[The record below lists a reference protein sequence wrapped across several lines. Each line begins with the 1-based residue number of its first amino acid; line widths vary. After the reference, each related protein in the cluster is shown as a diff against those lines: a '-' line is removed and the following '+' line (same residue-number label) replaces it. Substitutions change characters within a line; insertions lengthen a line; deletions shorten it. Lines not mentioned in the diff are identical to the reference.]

1 MGTARTSFALTICVC
16 LLLTAC
22 GKPGSAPRGHRQVR
36 VAAAAD
42 LNAALA
48 ELSTAFTAKRGIDVS
63 MSFGS
68 SGTFYTQLLNRAPFD
83 MFFSADVE
91 YPRQLKER
99 RLTIADSE
107 FLYGVGRLVIWVPN
121 GSPLDIAHGGLQ
133 ALTDARV
140 THIAIAN
147 PEHAPYGRAAVAA
160 MQGAGIYD
168 RVKTKIVQG
177 ENVAQAMQFVQ
188 SGAADAGVVALS
200 LALSPNAKDRGRW
213 IEIPLSLYPQMEQG
227 GTITRWAADVEAAQ
241 AFRDFV
247 LSEDGRT
254 ILKRYGFFLPGR

>member
-1 MGTARTSFALTICVC
+1 MRTARTSFALTVCVC
-16 LLLTAC
+16 LLLAAC
-22 GKPGSAPRGHRQVR
+22 GRSGSAPAGHRQLR

-68 SGTFYTQLLNRAPFD
+68 SGTFYTQLLNRPPFD
-83 MFFSADVE
+83 MFFSADLE

-107 FLYGVGRLVIWVPN
+107 FLYGVGRLVAWVPN
-121 GSPLDIAHGGLQ
+121 GSALDIARDGLQ

-140 THIAIAN
+140 NHLAIAN

-160 MQGAGIYD
+160 MQIA
-168 RVKTKIVQG
+168 
-177 ENVAQAMQFVQ
+177 
-188 SGAADAGVVALS
+188 
-200 LALSPNAKDRGRW
+200 
-213 IEIPLSLYPQMEQG
+213 
-227 GTITRWAADVEAAQ
+227 
-241 AFRDFV
+241 
-247 LSEDGRT
+247 
-254 ILKRYGFFLPGR
+254 

>member
-1 MGTARTSFALTICVC
+1 MGTARTSVALALCVG

-22 GKPGSAPRGHRQVR
+22 GKSGSAPVGHRQVR

-42 LNAALA
+42 LSAALA

-83 MFFSADVE
+83 MFFSADLE

-107 FLYGVGRLVIWVPN
+107 FLYGVGRLVVWVPN
-121 GSPLDIAHGGLQ
+121 GSALDIARDGLQ

-140 THIAIAN
+140 NHIAIAN

-160 MQGAGIYD
+160 MQGAGVYD
-168 RVKTKIVQG
+168 RVKAKIVQG
-177 ENVAQAMQFVQ
+177 ENVAQALQFVQ

-213 IEIPLSLYPQMEQG
+213 LEIPLALYPRMEQG
-227 GTITRWAADVEAAQ
+227 GTILRWSTDVEAAQ
-241 AFRDFV
+241 AFRGFV
-247 LSEDGRT
+247 LGEDGRA
-254 ILKRYGFFLPGR
+254 ILKRYGFFLPER